1 MFLDYLKGNFMITDI
16 QKYLS
21 QFYQGTKNP
30 NLETMKYF
38 TKKLNHPENEYK
50 IIHIAGTNGKGSV
63 TEMVCRVLIE
73 QGYTVGKYIG

>member
-1 MFLDYLKGNFMITDI
+1 MFKNICHSFIKELKI
-16 QKYLS
+16 
-21 QFYQGTKNP
+21 P

-38 TKKLNHPENEYK
+38 TKKLNHPEDEFK

-73 QGYTVGKYIG
+73 QGYTVG

>member
-1 MFLDYLKGNFMITDI
+1 MITDV

-38 TKKLNHPENEYK
+38 TKKLNHPENVFK

-63 TEMVCRVLIE
+63 TDKKSTKKCCS
-73 QGYTVGKYIG
+73 